1 MRAKKYRVMLTN
13 RERKYLKKLTTTGK
27 ESARKLNRARIL
39 LLSDE
44 ANPGAAKSDSEITKI
59 LGASSATVARIR
71 KRFIEGGL
79 RSALNEK
86 PRPGA
91 PPKFSGK
98 DRAEITALACSE
110 PPKGHGRWSL
120 RLLSDRLVEL
130 ELVESISYKTV
141 GEILKKTNSNPT

>member
-1 MRAKKYRVMLTN
+1 MSTKKYRVKLTN

-44 ANPGAAKSDSEITKI
+44 ANPEAAESDPEIARI
-59 LGASSATVARIR
+59 LGVSSATVTRIR
-71 KRFIEGGL
+71 QRFIEEGL
-79 RSALNEK
+79 RPALNEK

-98 DRAEITALACSE
+98 ERAEITALACSD
-110 PPKGHGRWSL
+110 PPEGHGRWSL
-120 RLLSDRLVEL
+120 RLLADKLVEL
-130 ELVESISYKTV
+130 ELIESISYKTV
-141 GEILKKTNSNPT
+141 GEVLKKTNSNPT

>member
-1 MRAKKYRVMLTN
+1 MSAKKYQVKLTN

-44 ANPGAAKSDSEITKI
+44 RNPEAAKADSEIATI
-59 LGASSATVARIR
+59 LGVSPATVARTR
-71 KRFIEGGL
+71 KRFIEESLG
-79 RSALNEK
+79 SALKEK
-86 PRPGA
+86 PRSGRT
-91 PPKFSGK
+91 PKFSGK

-110 PPKGHGRWSL
+110 PPEGHGRWSL
-120 RLLSDRLVEL
+120 RLLADRLVEL
-130 ELVESISYKTV
+130 ELIESISYKTV